1 MVSSVSNDLK
11 LLLHEQGRLR
21 VWSIIVTIMGDVVE
35 TTGGEI
41 SIAELIDICKLL
53 DIEPQAVRTAMSRLG
68 KEGWVDRIPD
78 GRSAY
83 YRFSDKRRD
92 EFNEATQYIY
102 ANPDIANIDWNFGI
116 MPPLNLIEKQ
126 MLLDEMTSAHPITV
140 NNQIIT
146 WRKDLSGNIPK
157 KINDLLTIFQTKPI
171 QWGEKC
177 IEQISPS
184 PQQNL
189 ISALLQILNSLDPEV
204 IEAQDALIVRV
215 LMIHFWRRLVLRHPV
230 VNSPFNEEVWPLP
243 KLHKLVAKTYALIS
257 PKSEAALSRPVNEQ
271 MRNARFQF

>member
-11 LLLHEQGRLR
+11 VLLHQQGRIR

-35 TTGGEI
+35 TSGGEI

-53 DIEPQAVRTAMSRLG
+53 DIESQAVRTAMSRLS

-83 YRFSDKRRD
+83 YRFSGKRRD
-92 EFNEATQYIY
+92 EFNAATQYIY
-102 ANPDIANIDWNFGI
+102 AVPNISDIDWNFGI

-126 MLLDEMTSAHPITV
+126 QLLDEIALAHPIAV

-146 WRKDLSGNIPK
+146 WRKDFSKNIPQ
-157 KINDLLTIFQTKPI
+157 KIQDLLTVFQTEPKH
-171 QWGEKC
+171 WGNEC
-177 IEQISPS
+177 IKQITPS
-184 PQQNL
+184 PQKDL
-189 ISALLQILNSLDPEV
+189 INALLQILNLVDAEK
-204 IEAQDALIVRV
+204 IEAQDALIIRV
-215 LMIHFWRRLVLRHPV
+215 LMIHFWRRLVLRHPI
-230 VNSPFNEEVWPLP
+230 VNSPFEEEIWPLP
-243 KLHKLVAKTYALIS
+243 KLHEVVANIYALIS

-271 MRNARFQF
+271 MRNSRFKS

>member
-68 KEGWVDRIPD
+68 KEGWVDRIPN
-78 GRSAY
+78 GRSTY

-102 ANPDIANIDWNFGI
+102 ANPDTANIDWNHGI

-126 MLLDEMTSAHPITV
+126 MLLDEMASAHPITV

-146 WRKDLSGNIPK
+146 WRKDYSGNVPK
-157 KINDLLTIFQTKPI
+157 KIQDLLTIFQEKPI
-171 QWGEKC
+171 NWGKKC
-177 IEQISPS
+177 IDQISPS

-189 ISALLQILNSLDPEV
+189 INALLQILNSVDAEE
-204 IEAQDALIVRV
+204 IEAQDALIVRL

-243 KLHKLVAKTYALIS
+243 KLHKLVAKIYALIS

-271 MRNARFQF
+271 IRNARFQF